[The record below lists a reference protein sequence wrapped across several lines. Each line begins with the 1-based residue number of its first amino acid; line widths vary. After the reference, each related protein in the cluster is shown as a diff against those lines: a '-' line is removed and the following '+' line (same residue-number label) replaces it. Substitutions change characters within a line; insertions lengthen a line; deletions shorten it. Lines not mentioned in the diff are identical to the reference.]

1 MGILEDQLFCVMG
14 SRADDGFVIYDIE
27 QNKILYQNA
36 AFEDV
41 LGSTADLIKADP
53 RLIMNF
59 IHQDD
64 KSHLKLK
71 LAKLSLQ
78 DFVKVDFRV
87 MNEGREQFFRTSIAM
102 AQWAGGRIAC
112 AIIEDSTVAYHN
124 KIHIEQINARK
135 NVTLEVLSHDI
146 KEPLGMIK
154 MIVSSLEKDIT
165 PADIKL
171 GQSLQFI
178 REMCERNLKLIR
190 SMVNHEFLK
199 STVIELQKKRADLV
213 WEIQDVI
220 RFYKRSNLSDSR
232 QFDFSAS
239 QDKIYIDI
247 DSMKFMQVINNLISN
262 AIKFTNFGGQI
273 AVEVLDRGDSVRISV
288 GDNGIGIP
296 ESIRSGIFYAD
307 KQALRD
313 GLDGQPSGGLGLGI
327 AKKIV
332 ELHNGTISFVSEVD
346 AGTTFFIDLP
356 KNLV

>member
-1 MGILEDQLFCVMG
+1 
-14 SRADDGFVIYDIE
+14 
-27 QNKILYQNA
+27 
-36 AFEDV
+36 
-41 LGSTADLIKADP
+41 
-53 RLIMNF
+53 
-59 IHQDD
+59 
-64 KSHLKLK
+64 
-71 LAKLSLQ
+71 
-78 DFVKVDFRV
+78 

-288 GDNGIGIP
+288 S
-296 ESIRSGIFYAD
+296 E
-307 KQALRD
+307 ALRD